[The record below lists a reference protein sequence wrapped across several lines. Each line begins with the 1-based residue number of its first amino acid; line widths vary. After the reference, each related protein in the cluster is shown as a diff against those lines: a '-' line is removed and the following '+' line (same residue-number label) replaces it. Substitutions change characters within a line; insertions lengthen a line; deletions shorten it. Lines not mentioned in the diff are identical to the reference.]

1 MTRTPAACRTF
12 RPVLVD
18 LVDHGERGAGTAAA
32 PDHLDVCGACEREI
46 TELAL
51 TIAAL
56 RRAGAAYRALEV
68 PDRPPAGTPRPAAI
82 ARGAAPRRGPW
93 SWRMQLG
100 GLMTSAAIAALLV
113 APRVGLVPQ
122 RPAPDRAPQLPA
134 GVVSWQAVEHRLA
147 VSPDIAPVATVRS
160 LPPRYPEGLTR
171 PWKEVP
177 STDAAAREL
186 EPS

>member
-1 MTRTPAACRTF
+1 VTRVPPACRTH

-18 LVDHGERGAGTAAA
+18 LVDHGERGPATASAL
-32 PDHLDVCGACEREI
+32 DHLDTCRPCEREI

-56 RRAGAAYRALEV
+56 RRAGA
-68 PDRPPAGTPRPAAI
+68 
-82 ARGAAPRRGPW
+82 W
-93 SWRMQLG
+93 SWRLQLG
-100 GLMTSAAIAALLV
+100 GLVTSAAIAALMV
-113 APRVGLVPQ
+113 APRVGVVPVRPAAAAPVPQ
-122 RPAPDRAPQLPA
+122 HPAR
-134 GVVSWQAVEHRLA
+134 VVTWQAVEHRLA
-147 VSPDIAPVATVRS
+147 VTPDVAPVATVRS

-177 STDAAAREL
+177 PTDAAAREL

>member
-1 MTRTPAACRTF
+1 MTRTPAACRAH

-18 LVDHGERGAGTAAA
+18 LVDHGERGEGTAAA
-32 PDHLDVCGACEREI
+32 LEHLDTCTPCEREI

-56 RRAGAAYRALEV
+56 RRVGAAYRALEV
-68 PDRPPAGTPRPAAI
+68 PETPRPAVV
-82 ARGAAPRRGPW
+82 ARAVTARRRPW

-100 GLMTSAAIAALLV
+100 GLATSAAIAALLV
-113 APRVGLVPQ
+113 APRVGLVPP
-122 RPAPDRAPQLPA
+122 RPAVERVPQHPA

-147 VSPDIAPVATVRS
+147 VSPDVPPLGTVRT

-177 STDAAAREL
+177 ATDAAAREL

>member
-1 MTRTPAACRTF
+1 MSRTPLACRTH
-12 RPVLVD
+12 RQVLVD
-18 LVDHGERGAGTAAA
+18 LVDHRERGAGTAAA
-32 PDHLDVCGACEREI
+32 LDHLDMCESCEREI

-56 RRAGAAYRALEV
+56 RRAGAAYRALAV
-68 PDRPPAGTPRPAAI
+68 PD
-82 ARGAAPRRGPW
+82 APRAAVVARAARQRHRPW
-93 SWRMQLG
+93 SWRMQLS
-100 GLMTSAAIAALLV
+100 GLVTSAAIAALLV
-113 APRVGLVPQ
+113 APHVGLMPQ
-122 RPAPDRAPQLPA
+122 RPAPDRPQVPA
-134 GVVSWQAVEHRLA
+134 GIVSWQAVEHRLA
-147 VSPDIAPVATVRS
+147 ISPDVAPVASVRS

>member
-1 MTRTPAACRTF
+1 MSRTPAACRTH

-32 PDHLDVCGACEREI
+32 LEHLDTCPPCEREI

-56 RRAGAAYRALEV
+56 RRVGAAYRALEV
-68 PDRPPAGTPRPAAI
+68 P
-82 ARGAAPRRGPW
+82 AAPRAAAVARAVTVRRRPW

-100 GLMTSAAIAALLV
+100 GLVTSAAIAALLV
-113 APRVGLVPQ
+113 APRVGLVPSQ
-122 RPAPDRAPQLPA
+122 PVIERVPQHPV

-147 VSPDIAPVATVRS
+147 VSPDVAPLGTVRT

-177 STDAAAREL
+177 RPDAAAREL

>member
-1 MTRTPAACRTF
+1 MTRMPVACRAH

-18 LVDHGERGAGTAAA
+18 LVDHGERGPATVVAL
-32 PDHLDVCGACEREI
+32 DHVDTCVRCEREI

-56 RRAGAAYRALEV
+56 RRAGAAYRALTV
-68 PDRPPAGTPRPAAI
+68 PDAPHAAAVARAVRPRP
-82 ARGAAPRRGPW
+82 RPW
-93 SWRMQLG
+93 PWRMQLG

-113 APRVGLVPQ
+113 APRVGLVPAQ
-122 RPAPDRAPQLPA
+122 PAPVPVPLHPA

-147 VSPDIAPVATVRS
+147 ITPDVAPVAAVRP

-177 STDAAAREL
+177 PADAAAREL